1 MNRWIVTK
9 KLNHAVPV
17 AYEKFCSSLKTL
29 SQKVSMNSFWRCSRK
44 KMVAQQWVTGHNQYA
59 TLQILNHFLRS
70 WFIEAWVEAGA

>member
-29 SQKVSMNSFWRCSRK
+29 SQKVKYEQFL
-44 KMVAQQWVTGHNQYA
+44 KMFKEKNGCA
-59 TLQILNHFLRS
+59 TMGNWS
-70 WFIEAWVEAGA
+70 